1 MFQGVFGQRMRFY
14 NLVNHRPIQEDIHEE
29 VEEKTASTSFFHPIH
44 GDYQELETV
53 TKSFIAQTS
62 RNKHWSMSESTFL
75 NQIAFAGTA
84 SFSLRYFTKR
94 KKMKYPQKHVNRVVF
109 KNSTKYGIV
118 EVFAFSI
125 PLIKESKPF
134 YYNRKLGKD
143 EVNLFKGRSINE
155 DEDETPLDY
164 YTEEE
169 LMLCI
174 EKKMRSRGIVNKL
187 RSSGYFSCG
196 VSIIPEHRTFH
207 RKKIP
212 IARVF
217 ICLGAKRMQL
227 IQKRYGR
234 KLERE

>member
-1 MFQGVFGQRMRFY
+1 MRFY
-14 NLVNHRPIQEDIHEE
+14 NLIKHRPIQEDLHEE
-29 VEEKTASTSFFHPIH
+29 IEKVNASSVTFHPIH
-44 GDYQELETV
+44 GDYQNLELL

-62 RNKHWSMSESTFL
+62 RNKYWSMSESTFL

-94 KKMKYPQKHVNRVVF
+94 KKMKYPQKHVNRIVF

-125 PLIKESKPF
+125 PLVKESKPF

-143 EVNLFKGRSINE
+143 DVNLFKGRSINK
-155 DEDETPLDY
+155 DEDEIPLEY

-169 LMLCI
+169 LMQSI
-174 EKKMRSRGIVNKL
+174 EKKMRTRGIIIKL

-234 KLERE
+234 KLGLKLF